1 MPEAGN
7 DKGLVAS
14 LLTPPGEGGIS
25 VIALTGTGA
34 ADLARQRLKRPAGR
48 GAAPMAPGE
57 IYYGMFTGAGGEPL
71 DEVVVACV
79 CEEYVEINC
88 HGGALPARLV
98 IKSLEGA
105 GAAVEER
112 RTPPG
117 RRSLVAEEAFEALF
131 KASTGLAARVLAAQ
145 AGGLLEGALVEAARH
160 VKGRDAARARLILRE
175 LLGTCALGAALVEP
189 PVITVAGPVNAGK
202 STLVNALVGYA
213 RTIVTD
219 VPGTTRDAVRVPAAL
234 EGVPVVLVDTAGAA
248 AVRTSLE
255 RKAARAAAGALE
267 EAAAVLYV
275 YDSSVPLEDA
285 PRPPAG
291 RPSVIAANKSDLAPC
306 AATLEAIR
314 ATGLPFVE
322 TSGLS
327 GAGMGELSSML
338 LETLGIGP
346 PAADLPRRPV
356 VFTERQ
362 HSRLSEAAEAIDAG
376 DHERAYEKIAACIE
390 GS

>member
-34 ADLARQRLKRPAGR
+34 AALARRRLKRPAGR

-57 IYYGMFTGAGGEPL
+57 IYYGMFTDAGGEPL

-98 IKSLEGA
+98 MKSLEGA
-105 GAAVEER
+105 GAAFRER

-131 KASTGLAARVLAAQ
+131 KASTDLAARVLAAQ
-145 AGGLLEGALVEAARH
+145 AGGLLEAALVDAAGH
-160 VKGRDAARARLILRE
+160 LKGGDAARARLILGE
-175 LLGTCALGAALVEP
+175 LLGTCALGAALVDP

-219 VPGTTRDAVRVPAAL
+219 VPGTTRDAVRVPTAL
-234 EGVPVVLVDTAGAA
+234 EGVGVVLVDTAGKG

-255 RKAARAAAGALE
+255 RKAARAAERALE

-275 YDSSVPLEDA
+275 YDCSVPLEDA

-291 RPSVIAANKSDLAPC
+291 RPCVIAANKSDLAPC
-306 AATLEAIR
+306 DATLEAIR

-327 GAGMGELSSML
+327 GAGTRELSSAL
-338 LETLGIGP
+338 LEVLGTGP
-346 PAADLPRRPV
+346 PPADLARRPV
-356 VFTERQ
+356 VFTQRQ
-362 HSRLSEAAEAIDAG
+362 RRRLREAAEAIDAG
-376 DHERAYEKIAACIE
+376 DHQRACEKITACID